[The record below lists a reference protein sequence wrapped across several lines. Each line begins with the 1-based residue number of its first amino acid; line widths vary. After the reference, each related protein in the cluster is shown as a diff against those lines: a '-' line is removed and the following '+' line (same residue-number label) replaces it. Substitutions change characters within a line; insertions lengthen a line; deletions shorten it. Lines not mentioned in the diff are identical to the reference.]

1 VAHLSEWTSD
11 VTNNYDDLSELY
23 DELLSVWSRYIGHV
37 VTNVGGVHEDIK
49 SLIKG
54 SVYTVVPKAQQQ
66 EAMQWLQTNAFASPT
81 WLVNLK
87 TLKNT
92 DYSGYTERFR
102 NLQAR
107 HLDDILSF
115 DRLGRLMD
123 AEISGLLTILLFIK

>member
-54 SVYTVVPKAQQQ
+54 S
-66 EAMQWLQTNAFASPT
+66 
-81 WLVNLK
+81 
-87 TLKNT
+87 
-92 DYSGYTERFR
+92 
-102 NLQAR
+102 
-107 HLDDILSF
+107 
-115 DRLGRLMD
+115 
-123 AEISGLLTILLFIK
+123 FIR